1 MQFKTFTRYLCL
13 TAALVHVSAC
23 DAGEARMVSLQ
34 DKAAQSEAQNRAPE
48 RDQIIVSHQIQRILD
63 HHYRSQKLNDQVSA
77 KILSDYLEY
86 LDPNHSIFTQADLS
100 EFAQFQDK
108 IDDALQDGK
117 LEIGFV
123 VYQRYENRL
132 REALNYGI
140 ELLKTKDSF
149 DFTVDESLVID
160 RTEINHPDDENALR
174 DLWRKKTK
182 DEMISNMLADKTE
195 EKARELLIKRYQN
208 RVNMLDKINS
218 NDVFEMFINTYTG
231 TLDPHTRYFS
241 PHESENF
248 NINMSLQLQGIGARL
263 SAEDEYTK
271 IIELIA
277 GGPAEK
283 SGLLHA
289 SDRIIGIAQGDDG
302 EMVDVVG
309 WRIDEV
315 VTLIRGEKGTVVRLL
330 IIPHNAIDDSATKVV
345 RLVRDTIKLEDSA
358 AKKSVMELQQGDKTR
373 RIGVITLPSF
383 YHSFNGQ
390 STRSSSDDVAKLIQ
404 ELKQESVEGLII
416 DLRNNGGGSLEEVR
430 RMVGFFIEKGPV
442 VQTKQSNGDV
452 AVLED
457 TDPSMLYDGPM
468 AVIINRLSASAS
480 EIFAGAI
487 KDYDRGVIIGNGSY
501 GKGTVQNVS
510 DVLFKGQIKLTTAM
524 FYRISGASTQHKG
537 VLPQITYPTL
547 IDETLIGESALT
559 NSMPWEQIE
568 RAKYAVQN
576 RIAPYISTLQTK
588 HQARVANNPE
598 FSYVIAKSQLL
609 AQTREQSA
617 LSLNLAKRKN
627 KQDEI
632 IAKQL
637 EIENRLRKA
646 QGEKPLKSLD
656 ELEEESENTQSDS
669 SETDA
674 FAEEAGYI
682 LLDLI
687 QLSQNTGLQ
696 QSA

>member
-100 EFAQFQDK
+100 EFVQYQDK

-576 RIAPYISTLQTK
+576 RIAPYVSTLQTK

>member
-1 MQFKTFTRYLCL
+1 MQFKTLTRYLCL

-23 DAGEARMVSLQ
+23 DAGEAQMVSLQ
-34 DKAAQSEAQNRAPE
+34 DKTAQSEAQNRAPE

-63 HHYRSQKLNDQVSA
+63 HHYRSQKLNDQLSA

-86 LDPNHSIFTQADLS
+86 LDPNHSIFTQTDLS
-100 EFAQFQDK
+100 EFAQYQDK

-132 REALNYGI
+132 REALNYSI

-149 DFTVDESLVID
+149 DFTIDESLVID
-160 RTEINHPDDENALR
+160 RTEIDHPADENALR

-263 SAEDEYTK
+263 STEDEYTK

-468 AVIINRLSASAS
+468 AVMINRLSASAS

-559 NSMPWEQIE
+559 NSMPWEQID

-576 RIAPYISTLQTK
+576 RIAPYVSTLQTK

-598 FSYVIAKSQLL
+598 FSYVIAKSELL
-609 AQTREQSA
+609 AQAREQTV
-617 LSLNLAKRKN
+617 LSLNLDERKN

-669 SETDA
+669 PETDA